1 MALRTWLPAA
11 LILAAS
17 VAATP
22 ASAAG
27 DAAEGEKIA
36 QRWCT
41 SCHTVGGK
49 PMASDKAP
57 AFSALAADPAKSEAY
72 LKAWISNPHPPM
84 PNFNLS
90 RRTIE
95 DLVAYIRSL
104 GEGKKAI
111 QNK

>member
-1 MALRTWLPAA
+1 MALRSWLPAA
-11 LILAAS
+11 LFIAAC
-17 VAATP
+17 VPAIP

-36 QRWCT
+36 QQWCA
-41 SCHTVGGK
+41 SCHVIGRK

-57 AFSALAADPAKSEAY
+57 AFAALAADPAKSEAY
-72 LKAWISNPHPPM
+72 LKAWITNPHPAM

-90 RRTIE
+90 RQTTD

-104 GEGKKAI
+104 GEGDKAI
-111 QNK
+111 QKK